1 MMFNKKFN
9 FLLAV
14 LVVFSF
20 NGQAESLIEGS
31 IDAGKAISI
40 TCGACHGL
48 DGNSINPLWPNLA
61 AQHASYSVEQL
72 TAFRDGKRVNELM
85 TAMVINLTD
94 QNIKDLS
101 VYYESLPLTS
111 KLVADPS
118 NVELGEKIYR
128 GGNKETGVAACIA
141 CHGPSGKGNP
151 GAKYPLIYAMGAM
164 YTEKQLIDY
173 ASGERISIGPVQ
185 IMRDIA
191 QKLSEEEIKAVSSYI
206 QGLH

>member
-1 MMFNKKFN
+1 MFNKKFN

-128 GGNKETGVAACIA
+128 GVIK
-141 CHGPSGKGNP
+141 
-151 GAKYPLIYAMGAM
+151 
-164 YTEKQLIDY
+164 
-173 ASGERISIGPVQ
+173 
-185 IMRDIA
+185 
-191 QKLSEEEIKAVSSYI
+191 KLVLLPA
-206 QGLH
+206 

>member
-1 MMFNKKFN
+1 MFNKKFN

-94 QNIKDLS
+94 QNLS
-101 VYYESLPLTS
+101 
-111 KLVADPS
+111 
-118 NVELGEKIYR
+118 
-128 GGNKETGVAACIA
+128 
-141 CHGPSGKGNP
+141 
-151 GAKYPLIYAMGAM
+151 LIH
-164 YTEKQLIDY
+164 I
-173 ASGERISIGPVQ
+173 
-185 IMRDIA
+185 
-191 QKLSEEEIKAVSSYI
+191 
-206 QGLH
+206 